1 MRAARGSEMEKL
13 SEREVRHDTYSRLQN
28 AIASNKRY
36 LKELNQTADL
46 QSYDEVYSSLIKAQ
60 ERLLKEI
67 Y

>member
-1 MRAARGSEMEKL
+1 MENRSKRKSRL
-13 SEREVRHDTYSRLQN
+13 EDYSRLEN

-36 LKELNQTADL
+36 LLELNQIANL

-67 Y
+67 S